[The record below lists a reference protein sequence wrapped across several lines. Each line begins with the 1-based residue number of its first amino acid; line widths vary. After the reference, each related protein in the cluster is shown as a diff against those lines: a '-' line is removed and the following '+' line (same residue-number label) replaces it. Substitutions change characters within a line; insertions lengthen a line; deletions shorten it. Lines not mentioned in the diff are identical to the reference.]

1 MKLQPTAPGRY
12 RASNVL
18 IPMPGAWQV
27 LVTVRTTDIDQA
39 TVILNV
45 TIGK

>member
-1 MKLQPTAPGRY
+1 M
-12 RASNVL
+12 
-18 IPMPGAWQV
+18 PMAGAWQV

-45 TIGK
+45 NVGR